1 MVALVHIISN
11 VEISFVFILNK
22 DLKIKMQIEYKLDL
36 TKFPS

>member
-22 DLKIKMQIEYKLDL
+22 DLKIKMQSEYKLDL